1 MKHFVLTLELGFVVL
16 LMGSPWAR
24 AQQGDYLTSAEQD
37 QLRDAQDPSERIK
50 VYLSLLQLR
59 LDRSEGLFDNLP
71 GSNPGVDTGDQRDRL
86 LDQYLSIDDE
96 LKDWIDDQYD
106 RNGDMRAGL
115 RQLLDVGPKQ
125 LQELQHIQ
133 GEAGPESSVYQ
144 SSLRD
149 AIADLND
156 TLDGATK
163 ALQVQQKKFPEM
175 QRDAK
180 KSARDLK
187 QEQKEQ
193 KKRNKEE
200 QKLRKQHKGNDNSS
214 DSDDN

>member
-1 MKHFVLTLELGFVVL
+1 MKRFVLTLELGFAML
-16 LMGSPWAR
+16 LLGSPWAQ

-50 VYLSLLQLR
+50 VYLLLLQLR

-71 GSNPGVDTGDQRDRL
+71 GLSSGMDTGDQRDRL
-86 LDQYLSIDDE
+86 LDQYISIDDE

-115 RQLLDVGPKQ
+115 RELLDVGPKQ

-133 GEAGPESSVYQ
+133 SEAGPESSAYQ

-180 KSARDLK
+180 KSARELK

-200 QKLRKQHKGNDNSS
+200 QKLRKQHKNNSS